1 MFTFFNGIASFIDT
15 IVKFVINLIQTLI
28 ELVMLVVRGFGF
40 LTATIAYCP
49 PFVLSFLLAI
59 ITFVVLLQVLNKGS

>member
-1 MFTFFNGIASFIDT
+1 MFAFFNGIASFIDT

-28 ELVMLVVRGFGF
+28 ELVFLVVRGFGF
-40 LTATIAYCP
+40 LTATVAYCP
-49 PFVLSFLLAI
+49 PFVLSFLLAM